1 MDQDL
6 QSRMVSAGIGA
17 TRVGLKLGAAALFI
31 LAICSPAAA
40 IKIGVLNDQ
49 TGPYSAHT
57 GIGSVD
63 AARMAIE
70 DFGGSVLGA
79 PIELVAADHQNKPD
93 VGLVIARRWFDTEGV
108 DVIVDVP
115 TSSVALAVQ
124 QLVRDRQKLVLFS
137 GPGASDLTGK
147 ACSPFGIAWT
157 YDSYA
162 ISAAPVQA
170 ALQAGFKTWYFLTVD
185 FAFGHAIE
193 RDATAAILAGGGQV
207 IGTTRHPFNTADL
220 SSFLLTAQNSKAS
233 IIGLANAGP
242 DAVNSLKQAREFGI
256 VAGGQKI
263 AALLLSIIDVHAL
276 GLETAQGVLL
286 TESFYWDQNEETR
299 AWSKRFFDRNK
310 KMPSMLQ
317 AGVYGAVTHYLKA
330 VAAVG
335 TGNSAEI
342 RAAMA
347 KLPINDFMTTDG
359 QIRADG
365 RVMRDFYVFE
375 VKSPKESRAAWDYYK
390 LVKTVPAALAAIP
403 VSESQCDLL
412 RSK

>member
-1 MDQDL
+1 M
-6 QSRMVSAGIGA
+6 IGETSVRA
-17 TRVGLKLGAAALFI
+17 ARFSLGFCIAVLLTAAIA
-31 LAICSPAAA
+31 SPAAA

-49 TGPYSAHT
+49 AGPYSSYT
-57 GIGSVD
+57 GSGSVD

-70 DFGGSVLGA
+70 DFGGSVLGS
-79 PIELVAADHQNKPD
+79 PIELVVADLQNKPD
-93 VGLVIARRWFDTEGV
+93 IGVTIARRWFDTEGV

-124 QLVRDRQKLVLFS
+124 QLVRDRQKLVIFS

-162 ISAAPVQA
+162 ISAAPVEA
-170 ALQAGFKTWYFLTVD
+170 ALQAGLKRWFFLTVD
-185 FAFGHAIE
+185 FAFGHAME
-193 RDATAAILAGGGQV
+193 RDATAAVLAGGGSV
-207 IGTTRHPFNTADL
+207 VGAVRHPFNAADL
-220 SSFLLTAQNSKAS
+220 SSFLLTAQNSKAD

-242 DAVNSLKQAREFGI
+242 DTVNSLKQAREFGI
-256 VAGGQKI
+256 FAGGQKI

-286 TESFYWDQNEETR
+286 TESFYWDLNDETR
-299 AWSKRFFDRNK
+299 VWSKRFFDRNK
-310 KMPSMLQ
+310 RMPSMLQ

-330 VAAVG
+330 VASAG
-335 TGNSAEI
+335 TGHSSEV
-342 RAAMA
+342 RTAMA
-347 KLPINDFMTTDG
+347 NLPINDFMTKNG

-375 VKSPKESRAAWDYYK
+375 VKSPKESSASWDYYK

-412 RSK
+412 RPR

>member
-1 MDQDL
+1 
-6 QSRMVSAGIGA
+6 
-17 TRVGLKLGAAALFI
+17 
-31 LAICSPAAA
+31 
-40 IKIGVLNDQ
+40 
-49 TGPYSAHT
+49 
-57 GIGSVD
+57 
-63 AARMAIE
+63 
-70 DFGGSVLGA
+70 
-79 PIELVAADHQNKPD
+79 VAADHQNKPD
-93 VGLVIARRWFDTEGV
+93 VGLGIARRWFDTEGV

-124 QLVRDRQKLVLFS
+124 QLVRDRQKLVIFS

-185 FAFGHAIE
+185 FAFGHAME
-193 RDATAAILAGGGQV
+193 RDASAAIVAGGGKV
-207 IGTTRHPFNTADL
+207 IGTARHPFNTADL

-256 VAGGQKI
+256 GAGGQRI
-263 AALLLSIIDVHAL
+263 AAMLLSIVDVHAL
-276 GLETAQGVLL
+276 GLETVQGVLV
-286 TESFYWDQNEETR
+286 TEAFYWDQNEQTR

-310 KMPSMLQ
+310 KMPTMLQ

-330 VAAVG
+330 VASAG
-335 TGNSAEI
+335 TGSSADV

-347 KLPINDFMTTDG
+347 KLPINDFMTRDG

-365 RVMRDFYVFE
+365 RVLRDFHVFE
-375 VKSPKESRAAWDYYK
+375 VKSPTESKGPWDYYK
-390 LVKTVPAALAAIP
+390 LVETISASRAAVPA
-403 VSESQCDLL
+403 SESQCDLL
-412 RSK
+412 RPK